1 MATLE
6 KIRNKS
12 GLLIVVIGV
21 ALFAFIIGDFLNSS
35 SSIMS
40 NRAIAEVGG
49 TEIDVMDFQNRYD
62 KVAQQYQQQNTKQ
75 DYAALQQ
82 QVLNQMMQET
92 IINEE
97 LEALGINVT
106 DKELSA
112 AMLGEKA
119 IPQMVQFANQFGCQ
133 TPDQLHEM
141 IFNPGK
147 YGIPAE
153 QAAEFQNMWLEQE
166 KQIDQNLRYQKFAN
180 LLGAIKANNLDAKAM
195 YEENAATAK
204 IAYVKKDFS
213 SLNNDEFPVSTSEIK
228 NKWSEEK
235 DVYKLGEEVR
245 LIDYI
250 TVSIAP
256 SVEDNVNAQQEVNA
270 AVEALKTTEGTEGVN
285 NNINFVVNRNNLP
298 ETRIDNKQIKT
309 FVTTAENNAVE
320 IVSYMNNEYTIA
332 KLLGTK
338 TEVDSVKLDVVAFQ
352 GTAAQRDS
360 FMTVLNNTADLAT
373 LEGTA
378 GVMGQNSDA
387 WMQLENANPT
397 LKEQV
402 LAAQTGKFF
411 LADTIQGL
419 FYRVDERKAPVKFY
433 EYASITYKVE
443 PSRNTINKL
452 NNDLN
457 AFLVAHSTD
466 TAFTSMK
473 AQEAGYQMLSG
484 RVSASTPSIGVVQN
498 SRNAVK
504 WAMDADK
511 GEVSGIF
518 GDDDET
524 YLLAVKVAD
533 IYKDY
538 TPARD
543 AMVSTELTNKV
554 RNEKKAEALLAQ
566 YAGKAQ
572 DLAGYAAAM
581 EASIDTTEVTFGQR
595 FIAGLGINES
605 AITGKAAQLAPNT
618 LVGPEKA
625 ANSVIV
631 YQVLNVETEGRPYN
645 YEENAAAFNRQTG
658 YDAINYRLL
667 QILTNGKDIKNN
679 ILEFYHN

>member
-228 NKWSEEK
+228 NKWSE
-235 DVYKLGEEVR
+235 
-245 LIDYI
+245 
-250 TVSIAP
+250 
-256 SVEDNVNAQQEVNA
+256 
-270 AVEALKTTEGTEGVN
+270 
-285 NNINFVVNRNNLP
+285 
-298 ETRIDNKQIKT
+298 
-309 FVTTAENNAVE
+309 
-320 IVSYMNNEYTIA
+320 
-332 KLLGTK
+332 
-338 TEVDSVKLDVVAFQ
+338 
-352 GTAAQRDS
+352 
-360 FMTVLNNTADLAT
+360 
-373 LEGTA
+373 
-378 GVMGQNSDA
+378 
-387 WMQLENANPT
+387 
-397 LKEQV
+397 
-402 LAAQTGKFF
+402 
-411 LADTIQGL
+411 
-419 FYRVDERKAPVKFY
+419 
-433 EYASITYKVE
+433 
-443 PSRNTINKL
+443 
-452 NNDLN
+452 
-457 AFLVAHSTD
+457 
-466 TAFTSMK
+466 
-473 AQEAGYQMLSG
+473 
-484 RVSASTPSIGVVQN
+484 
-498 SRNAVK
+498 
-504 WAMDADK
+504 
-511 GEVSGIF
+511 
-518 GDDDET
+518 
-524 YLLAVKVAD
+524 
-533 IYKDY
+533 
-538 TPARD
+538 
-543 AMVSTELTNKV
+543 
-554 RNEKKAEALLAQ
+554 
-566 YAGKAQ
+566 
-572 DLAGYAAAM
+572 
-581 EASIDTTEVTFGQR
+581 
-595 FIAGLGINES
+595 
-605 AITGKAAQLAPNT
+605 
-618 LVGPEKA
+618 
-625 ANSVIV
+625 
-631 YQVLNVETEGRPYN
+631 
-645 YEENAAAFNRQTG
+645 
-658 YDAINYRLL
+658 
-667 QILTNGKDIKNN
+667 
-679 ILEFYHN
+679 